1 VPRPFVGYLRVYE
14 PLSAFDAPLADRLR
28 DRVTAHALARS
39 AVGEREQELWLRSQ
53 VSLPARLL
61 PGELADG
68 RAAPNAAL
76 DVLVL
81 QTAEVPSSD
90 TATVGPGPLICPLDL
105 RPRAAAAL
113 VGFLST
119 TFGVLRSAALQVE
132 PERARGHA
140 SEVISAEGAG
150 AVHVISATWTIPLP
164 WFALVDPDD
173 RHVVIGNSE
182 RPEGE
187 SSGGNRADPLRE
199 VYWRCAMADARRRV
213 ARAYSI
219 TKDAIGE
226 NGPAAILRD
235 TCRWLE
241 RFHPHSAVELDYGGL
256 VQLLDDDELLEDT
269 SAQDVL
275 AILDAMEAGDSDELN
290 ARYEKVREFWARLAA
305 KERFN

>member
-28 DRVTAHALARS
+28 KRLADHALTRS

-81 QTAEVPSSD
+81 QPAEVPATD
-90 TATVGPGPLICPLDL
+90 TATVGPGPLVCPLDL

-113 VGFLST
+113 VGFLAT
-119 TFGVLRSAALQVE
+119 TAGVLRTAALSVDAD
-132 PERARGHA
+132 RARGHA
-140 SEVISAEGAG
+140 SEVISAEGA
-150 AVHVISATWTIPLP
+150 ASVHVISSTWTIPLP
-164 WFALVDPDD
+164 WFALVNPEE
-173 RHVVIGNSE
+173 RHVMLGAG
-182 RPEGE
+182 EGTP
-187 SSGGNRADPLRE
+187 SRE

-219 TKDAIGE
+219 TREAVGE
-226 NGPAAILRD
+226 DGPATVLRE
-235 TCRWLE
+235 TGRWLE

-256 VQLLDDDELLEDT
+256 VQLMDDDMLLEDT
-269 SAQDVL
+269 SAQDVQ
-275 AILDAMEAGDSDELN
+275 AILTAMETGNGDELN
-290 ARYEKVREFWARLAA
+290 THYERAREFWAKLAA
-305 KERFN
+305 RERFN

>member
-28 DRVTAHALARS
+28 QRVDAHALSRS

-119 TFGVLRSAALQVE
+119 TMGVLRNAALHVDA
-132 PERARGHA
+132 ERARGHA
-140 SEVISAEGAG
+140 SEVVSAEGAG

-173 RHVVIGNSE
+173 RHVVVGNGDGDE
-182 RPEGE
+182 
-187 SSGGNRADPLRE
+187 AVRE
-199 VYWRCAMADARRRV
+199 VYWRCAMADARRRI
-213 ARAYSI
+213 ASAYAI
-219 TKDAIGE
+219 TKETIGE
-226 NGPAAILRD
+226 DGPASILRD
-235 TCRWLE
+235 TGRWLE

-256 VQLLDDDELLEDT
+256 VQLMDDDELLEDT
-269 SAQDVL
+269 SAQDVR
-275 AILDAMEAGDSDELN
+275 AILTAMEAGDGDELN
-290 ARYEKVREFWARLAA
+290 ARYEKVREFWAKLAA

>member
-28 DRVTAHALARS
+28 QRVAAHALSRS

-53 VSLPARLL
+53 VTVPARLL

-68 RAAPNAAL
+68 RAAPNVAL
-76 DVLVL
+76 EALVL

-105 RPRAAAAL
+105 RPRSAAAL

-119 TFGVLRSAALQVE
+119 TSGVLRNAALQVD
-132 PERARGHA
+132 PDRARGHA
-140 SEVISAEGAG
+140 SEVMSADGAG
-150 AVHVISATWTIPLP
+150 AVHIISATWTIPLP
-164 WFALVDPDD
+164 WFALVDPDG
-173 RHVVIGNSE
+173 RHVVIG
-182 RPEGE
+182 EG
-187 SSGGNRADPLRE
+187 AHRE
-199 VYWRCAMADARRRV
+199 VYWRCAMADARRRL
-213 ARAYSI
+213 ASAYAV
-219 TKDAIGE
+219 TREAIGE
-226 NGPAAILRD
+226 DGPASILRD
-235 TCRWLE
+235 TGRWLE

-256 VQLLDDDELLEDT
+256 VQLMDDEELLEDS
-269 SAQDVL
+269 SAADVR
-275 AILDAMEAGDSDELN
+275 AILTAMGEGDGDELN

>member
-28 DRVTAHALARS
+28 DRVAAHALTRS

-76 DVLVL
+76 DDLVL
-81 QTAEVPSSD
+81 QTAEVPSSES
-90 TATVGPGPLICPLDL
+90 AKVGPGPLVCPLDL

-119 TFGVLRSAALQVE
+119 TVGVLPAAALHVDA
-132 PERARGHA
+132 ERARGHA
-140 SEVISAEGAG
+140 TEVMSADGAA

-164 WFALVDPDD
+164 WFAIVDPDD
-173 RHVVIGNSE
+173 RHVLLSNGDQPV
-182 RPEGE
+182 
-187 SSGGNRADPLRE
+187 RE

-213 ARAYSI
+213 ARAYAV
-219 TKDAIGE
+219 TKEAIGE
-226 NGPAAILRD
+226 DGPAEILRE
-235 TCRWLE
+235 TGRWLE

-256 VQLLDDDELLEDT
+256 VALMDDDELLEDT
-269 SAQDVL
+269 SAQDVW
-275 AILDAMEAGDSDELN
+275 AILAAMEAGDGDELN
-290 ARYEKVREFWARLAA
+290 ERFEKVREFWARLAA